1 MSFRPRRHPEPKS
14 VSYRLRRKLQEFG
27 TPDKAAIDAL
37 ELEKQPN
44 GRNTVA
50 TDKWANPQ
58 AMWDERYS
66 ETEPVYGTGPNVYL
80 EKQSSRIMPGGK
92 ILVPADGYGRNGHWL
107 AKQGFEVHTVDLSPV
122 GVERSRKAA
131 REAGLTL
138 KIEQADLSTWNWPVG
153 QFDAVAA
160 IFLHLPPELRSKI
173 HPAMLRA
180 LKPGGILIIEAF
192 TPENIQFHSGGPKD
206 ANLLYTAELLRK
218 DFASAE
224 VLELEEVKVHMD
236 EGTKHSGM
244 SAVVHGVFRARE

>member
-1 MSFRPRRHPEPKS
+1 MP
-14 VSYRLRRKLQEFG
+14 
-27 TPDKAAIDAL
+27 
-37 ELEKQPN
+37 
-44 GRNTVA
+44 

-66 ETEPVYGTGPNVYL
+66 EAVPVYGTRPNVHL
-80 EKQSSRIMPGGK
+80 EKQSSRLKPGSK

-107 AKQGFEVHTVDLSPV
+107 AKQGFDVHTVDLSPV

-138 KIEQADLSTWNWPVG
+138 KIEQADLATWNWPVG
-153 QFDAVAA
+153 EFDAVAA
-160 IFLHLPPELRSKI
+160 IFLHLPPELRAKI
-173 HPAMLRA
+173 HHNMLRA
-180 LKPGGILIIEAF
+180 LKPGGLLILEAF
-192 TPENIQFHSGGPKD
+192 TPEQLKFHSGGPKD

-224 VLELEEVKVHMD
+224 ILELEEATVDID

-244 SAVVHGVFRARE
+244 SAVVHGVFRAR